1 MQPPRF
7 ADKVEAIDRG
17 VIMKMIS
24 MAAAA
29 AALALFAGSAN
40 AGVDA
45 LTARVN
51 TEDADRFVAIYEA
64 AGGSPTAAQLQTGY
78 IDPGTDGLKIFT
90 PHRIKDGANLSAAI
104 SEDSA
109 AYRRA
114 IDVCLPLARASSAE
128 LRAVYLALDGLL
140 GDPDLPEIYALFGA
154 GNSGGTAGPGAQVIG
169 LEVICRY
176 ADSEDQI
183 KSLLRSFY
191 AHETVHTFQTPD
203 DKFAVGVDALTASVI
218 QEGTADYVAALVT
231 GRPLTPERAAW
242 AAPRAREIWKAFEK
256 DRRATKKLTPEK
268 QYEKGSPLFRWIGN
282 AGSPPQGWPEELGY
296 WLGMEIAAAYV
307 EAAPDKRAAIK
318 ELISMTDPDAVIEKS
333 GYAKRFK

>member
-1 MQPPRF
+1 
-7 ADKVEAIDRG
+7 
-17 VIMKMIS
+17 MKIKRL
-24 MAAAA
+24 AAVA
-29 AALALFAGSAN
+29 AALALFAGSAS

-45 LTARVN
+45 LSARVN

-64 AGGSPTAAQLQTGY
+64 ADGSPTAAELQTGY
-78 IDPGTDGLKIFT
+78 IDPGTEGLKIFT
-90 PHRIKDGANLSAAI
+90 PHRIKDGGNLSAAI
-104 SEDSA
+104 AKESV

-128 LRAVYLALDGLL
+128 LRAVYLALVGLL

-176 ADSEDQI
+176 ADSEDEI

-191 AHETVHTFQTPD
+191 AHETVHTFQTPNE
-203 DKFAVGVDALTASVI
+203 KFVVGVDALTASVI

-231 GRPLTPERAAW
+231 GRPLAPERAAW
-242 AAPRAREIWKAFEK
+242 AEPRAREIWKAFEK
-256 DRRATKKLTPEK
+256 DRRATKKLTAEK

-307 EAAPDKRAAIK
+307 DAAVDKRAAIK
-318 ELISMTDPDAVIEKS
+318 ELISMTDPDEIIGKS
-333 GYAKRFK
+333 GYGLKMRSKRRGSH

>member
-1 MQPPRF
+1 MKIELIAAIGVAF
-7 ADKVEAIDRG
+7 ACLPVA
-17 VIMKMIS
+17 S
-24 MAAAA
+24 
-29 AALALFAGSAN
+29 F
-40 AGVDA
+40 AGVDPMEA
-45 LTARVN
+45 KVN
-51 TEDADRFVAIYEA
+51 TDDADRFVAIYEA
-64 AGGSPTAAQLQTGY
+64 AGGAPTAAELQTGY
-78 IDPGTDGLKIFT
+78 IDPGTEGLKIFT
-90 PHRIKDGANLSAAI
+90 PQRIKDGGNLSAAI
-104 SEDSA
+104 AKNSA

-128 LRAVYLALDGLL
+128 LRAVYLALEGLL

-176 ADSEDQI
+176 ADSEDDI

-203 DKFAVGVDALTASVI
+203 DKFVAGADALTASVI

-231 GRPLTPERAAW
+231 GRPLSPVRAAW
-242 AAPRAREIWKAFEK
+242 AEPRDKEIWKAFEK
-256 DRRATKKLTPEK
+256 DQRAMKKLTPEK

-318 ELISMTDPDAVIEKS
+318 ELISMTDPYDIIDKS
-333 GYAKRFK
+333 GYAERFK